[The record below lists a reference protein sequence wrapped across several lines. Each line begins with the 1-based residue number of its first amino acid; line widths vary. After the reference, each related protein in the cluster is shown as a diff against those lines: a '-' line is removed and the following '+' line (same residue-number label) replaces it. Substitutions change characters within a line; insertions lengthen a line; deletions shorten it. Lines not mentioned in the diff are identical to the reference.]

1 MLTDQDV
8 RELIKF
14 TSPHPVLSVYLS
26 TDPTLGNKDSYRLR
40 LRNMLKK
47 VNLPQDEEAVERYI
61 MQEYDWSG
69 RGVVVFS
76 CQPQGFFRAY
86 SLAVPVRDLVHVG
99 DRPSVRVLA
108 DLLDSYGGYGV
119 VLVDKQGARLFHFHL
134 GELREQEGIVGE
146 MVKRTKHG
154 GASSLPG
161 ARGGVAG
168 RTKHVDEV
176 IERNMKE
183 AVDFAVSF
191 FEQNRVRR
199 ILIGGTEDNV
209 ALFRSLLPKAWQS
222 LIVGTFPMNMTASH
236 AEVLAKAMQVGQEA
250 ETKRENQL
258 IKDLITAAAKN
269 SGAVIGLENT
279 LQAVNEDRVSTLV
292 ILEGFGQSA
301 YRCGQCGYLTSRQQT
316 TCPACGGEM
325 HEIADAVDFAVSRV
339 MRGGGDVEVVHRNP
353 ELEKAGMIGAFLR
366 Y

>member
-8 RELIKF
+8 RELLKF
-14 TSPHPVLSVYLS
+14 TSPHPVLSVYLN

-47 VNLPQDEEAVERYI
+47 VDLPQDEEAVERYI

-69 RGVVVFS
+69 RGVAVFS
-76 CQPQGFFRAY
+76 CAPQGFFRAY
-86 SLAVPVRDLVHVG
+86 SLAIPVRDLVHVS

-146 MVKRTKHG
+146 LVKRTKHG

-161 ARGGVAG
+161 ARGGIAG

-183 AVDFAVSF
+183 AADFAVAF

-292 ILEGFGQSA
+292 ILEGFGQAA
-301 YRCGQCGYLTSRQQT
+301 YRCTQCGYLTSRQQT

-339 MRGGGDVEVVHRNP
+339 MRGGGDVEVVHHNP
-353 ELEKAGMIGAFLR
+353 EFEKAGMIGAFLR

>member
-1 MLTDQDV
+1 MLTDQEV
-8 RELIKF
+8 RELLQF
-14 TSPHPVLSVYLS
+14 TSPHPVLSVYLN
-26 TDPTLGNKDSYRLR
+26 TDPAVGNRDSYRLR

-47 VNLPQDEEAVERYI
+47 VDLPQDVEAVERYFN
-61 MQEYDWSG
+61 QDYDWSG
-69 RGVVVFS
+69 RGVAVFS
-76 CQPQGFFRAY
+76 CAPQGFFRAY
-86 SLAVPVRDLVHVG
+86 ALAVPVRDLVHVG

-146 MVKRTKHG
+146 AVKRTKHG

-161 ARGGVAG
+161 ARGGIAG

-183 AVDFAVSF
+183 SVEFAVNF

-199 ILIGGTEDNV
+199 ILIGGTEDNI

-236 AEVLAKAMQVGQEA
+236 AEVLAKAMQVGHEA
-250 ETKRENQL
+250 EQKREAQL
-258 IKDLITAAAKN
+258 IDQLITAAAKN
-269 SGAVIGLENT
+269 SGAVVGVEGT

-292 ILEGFGQSA
+292 VLEGFQQAA
-301 YRCGQCGYLTSRQQT
+301 YRCKGCGYLTSRQQS

-325 HEIADAVDFAVSRV
+325 VEIQDAVDFAVSRV
-339 MRGGGDVEVVHRNP
+339 MRGGGDVEVVHQNP
-353 ELEKAGMIGAFLR
+353 ALEKAGMIGAFLR

>member
-8 RELIKF
+8 RELLKF

-47 VNLPQDEEAVERYI
+47 VNLPQDEEAVERYM

-69 RGVVVFS
+69 RGVAVFS
-76 CQPQGFFRAY
+76 CAPEGFFRAY
-86 SLAVPVRDLVHVG
+86 ALAVPVRDLVHVG

-146 MVKRTKHG
+146 AVKRTKHG

-161 ARGGVAG
+161 ARGGTAG

-183 AVDFAVSF
+183 AVDFAISF
-191 FEQNRVRR
+191 FEQNRIRR

-250 ETKRENQL
+250 ESKRESQL

-269 SGAVIGLENT
+269 SGAVIGLEDT
-279 LQAVNEDRVSTLV
+279 LQAVNEDRVMTLV

-301 YRCGQCGYLTSRQQT
+301 YRCAQCGYLTSRQQGA
-316 TCPACGGEM
+316 CPACGGEM
-325 HEIADAVDFAVSRV
+325 QEIPDAVDFAISRV
-339 MRGGGDVEVVHRNP
+339 MRSGGDVEVVHRNP
-353 ELEKAGMIGAFLR
+353 DLEKAGMIGSFLR